1 MVLQRLMTSMLLRVR
16 TRRSSTYS
24 ADKSEKAQSIERSA
38 TVPPR
43 TVLLRLVLNSSEFLL
58 VVLFVSSIGV
68 LYLTGLW
75 KRQLTTSLPAFA
87 RDWSLLEANCVLTTA
102 GFDAMTC
109 TQTRAITGAMHS
121 IAQTL
126 VQQLPSTPM
135 HVTTC
140 VMGANAGFG
149 AILLLFSL
157 QSAPPVVCV
166 PSSVA
171 SPVLGLA
178 LLETAMNNST
188 PVFLLSSYMDSA
200 DSAIE
205 TRIDSSGAMTRV
217 AGSVTKTLFTPDGQT
232 ASRSNFNHSTWPFV
246 SHPLGP
252 RYEFT
257 YRCVAEV
264 LVDTTS
270 ASLKPVF
277 TGVASSKTLQVGWT
291 CSHTVARSFEISI
304 LQAIL
309 VPTILHLVNGDF
321 FLTLVGWNGVLHRHP
336 ALTFDFVS
344 GLERRRLA
352 LVLLVLV
359 RLPSLAYVEVT
370 RLYLDTTGRF
380 NVHCIAVLM
389 MSGLPVF
396 AIYCCILVLQRM
408 PTPPC
413 CRGRAIR
420 ILSPLLML
428 GTLFSS
434 VIVSCGYQDV
444 AATLQNP
451 LWRRPVASDV
461 AVYMPNIGNRS
472 EALALGAF
480 ASLEVQTA
488 ASLLQ
493 STVLACLF
501 GSLGISILVPMLRK
515 RRLLLDMRYFARNE
529 YLATQFMPSYV
540 TGLPLYEDD
549 CIKYGAKI
557 FAKPS
562 TIALLGHAMVKEAP
576 VTYKIAVVAKDTPG
590 SARDASVQAVNSAIS
605 IISVY
610 DLVPS
615 MLPHALIPLRVVAWI
630 DNYQYKPAPPNTT
643 LSKTTSYRPTKGSCV
658 S

>member
-1 MVLQRLMTSMLLRVR
+1 MVLQRFMTSMLLQVR
-16 TRRSSTYS
+16 THRSSIYS

-58 VVLFVSSIGV
+58 VVLFVASIGA

-75 KRQLTTSLPAFA
+75 QRQSTTSVPAFA
-87 RDWSLLEANCVLTTA
+87 RDWSLLEANCVLTTG
-102 GFDAMTC
+102 GFDAATC
-109 TQTRAITGAMHS
+109 AQTRAIADAMHT

-126 VQQLPSTPM
+126 VHQLPSTPV

-140 VMGANAGFG
+140 VMGANDGFG
-149 AILLLFSL
+149 AILLVFSPL
-157 QSAPPVVCV
+157 WSHSVSCV

-171 SPVLGLA
+171 SSVLGLA
-178 LLETAMNNST
+178 LLETAMNNSS
-188 PVFLLSSYMDSA
+188 PVFLLSSYIDATDSA
-200 DSAIE
+200 SA
-205 TRIDSSGAMTRV
+205 TRV
-217 AGSVTKTLFTPDGQT
+217 DSV
-232 ASRSNFNHSTWPFV
+232 
-246 SHPLGP
+246 
-252 RYEFT
+252 
-257 YRCVAEV
+257 
-264 LVDTTS
+264 
-270 ASLKPVF
+270 
-277 TGVASSKTLQVGWT
+277 
-291 CSHTVARSFEISI
+291 EISV
-304 LQAIL
+304 LQGIL

-321 FLTLVGWNGVLHRHP
+321 FLTLVGWSGVLHRHP

-352 LVLLVLV
+352 LFFCCSCGF
-359 RLPSLAYVEVT
+359 RRS
-370 RLYLDTTGRF
+370 G
-380 NVHCIAVLM
+380 M
-389 MSGLPVF
+389 SSGLPVF
-396 AIYCCILVLQRM
+396 AIYCGILVLQRL
-408 PTPPC
+408 PAPPC

-420 ILSPLLML
+420 ILSPLMML

-434 VIVSCGYQDV
+434 VIVNCGYQDV

-461 AVYMPNIGNRS
+461 AVYLPNIGNRS
-472 EALALGAF
+472 EPFALGAF
-480 ASLEVQTA
+480 ATLEVPAA

-493 STVLACLF
+493 STVLACL
-501 GSLGISILVPMLRK
+501 LGTLALSILFPMLLK

-529 YLATQFMPSYV
+529 FLATQFMPSYV
-540 TGLPLYEDD
+540 TGLALYEDD
-549 CIKYGAKI
+549 CIKYGAKL

-576 VTYKIAVVAKDTPG
+576 VTHKIAVVAKDTPG
-590 SARDASVQAVNSAIS
+590 SARGDQTPNSVIS

-615 MLPHALIPLRVVAWI
+615 LLPHALLPLRVVAWI

-643 LSKTTSYRPTKGSCV
+643 LNKTTSYRPTKGSCV